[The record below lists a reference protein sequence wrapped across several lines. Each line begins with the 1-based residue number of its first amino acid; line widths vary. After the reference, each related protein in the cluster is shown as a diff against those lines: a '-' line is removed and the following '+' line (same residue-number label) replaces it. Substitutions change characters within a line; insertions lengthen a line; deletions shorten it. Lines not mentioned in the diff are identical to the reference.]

1 MKKILKGI
9 LESILIIILLAVII
23 VICFLYMPEDSKQWK
38 EKISSTSPEEYSVM
52 SEERKNILKE
62 FDTFVLNS
70 ASESYPNILKIS
82 FSKQFKLNWLLQK
95 DTYKEIQEEVK
106 ENSLKVWYVYNMGII
121 AKTDDTVICFDLS
134 TVIPTPQLI
143 DLAKTCN
150 YLFLSHTDGDHL
162 NALAVQE
169 VLKNGGKVIMQDN
182 IGIVGETIKS
192 LTSEEQFE
200 NVSILESEKE
210 YTINDIEIYSIQ
222 TTHRGSQEQDN
233 TWFSVTVNGFNIVHT
248 GDGTLND
255 SSEWSKFGDIDL
267 LLANTIIQTI
277 DLRDSDARYIIPLHL
292 HELGHNRSFL
302 EENCFTSYLEKLDS
316 FEDTIS
322 SKIYLLLWG
331 ESIMISK

>member
-1 MKKILKGI
+1 
-9 LESILIIILLAVII
+9 
-23 VICFLYMPEDSKQWK
+23 
-38 EKISSTSPEEYSVM
+38 
-52 SEERKNILKE
+52 
-62 FDTFVLNS
+62 
-70 ASESYPNILKIS
+70 
-82 FSKQFKLNWLLQK
+82 
-95 DTYKEIQEEVK
+95 
-106 ENSLKVWYVYNMGII
+106 MGII

-233 TWFSVTVNGFNIVHT
+233 TMVSVTVMVLILFSNRRWNI
-248 GDGTLND
+248 
-255 SSEWSKFGDIDL
+255 K
-267 LLANTIIQTI
+267 
-277 DLRDSDARYIIPLHL
+277 R
-292 HELGHNRSFL
+292 
-302 EENCFTSYLEKLDS
+302 
-316 FEDTIS
+316 
-322 SKIYLLLWG
+322 
-331 ESIMISK
+331 

>member
-1 MKKILKGI
+1 MKKIFKGI
-9 LESILIIILLAVII
+9 LESILIVVLLVGIV
-23 VICFLYMPEDSKQWK
+23 VICFLYIPQDSKDWS
-38 EKISSTSPEEYSVM
+38 ERISSTSPEEYSVM

-62 FDTFVLNS
+62 FDTFILNS
-70 ASESYPNILKIS
+70 ASENYPSILKIS

-106 ENSLKVWYVYNMGII
+106 EDSLKVWYVYNMGVIT
-121 AKTDDTVICFDLS
+121 KTDDTVVCFDLS

-143 DLAKTCN
+143 DLAKTCD

-182 IGIVGETIKS
+182 MGIVGETIKS
-192 LTSEEQFE
+192 LTSEDQFE

-210 YTINDIEIYSIQ
+210 YTIDGIKIYSIQ

-233 TWFSVTVNGFNIVHT
+233 TWFSVTINGFNIVHT

-267 LLANTIIQTI
+267 LLTNTIIQPI
-277 DLRDSDARYIIPLHL
+277 DLRDSNARYIVPLHM

-302 EENCFTSYLEKLDS
+302 EENNFTSYFEKLEN

-322 SKIYLLLWG
+322 SKIYPLLWG
-331 ESIMISK
+331 ESISIQE